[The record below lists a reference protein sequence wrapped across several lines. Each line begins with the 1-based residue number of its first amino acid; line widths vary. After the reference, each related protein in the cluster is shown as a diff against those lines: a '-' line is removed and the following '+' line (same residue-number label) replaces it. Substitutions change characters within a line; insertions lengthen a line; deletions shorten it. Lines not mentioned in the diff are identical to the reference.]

1 MKLNNERTI
10 LIGFAFLAISTFW
23 QVYDNIIP
31 LILKYSFHMGDTLS
45 GGIMALDNIFA
56 LIMLPLFGAWSDRV
70 NTKRGKR
77 TPFILVGTVGACICM
92 LFLPLAANGRNLVL
106 FVVMLL
112 LTLMFMSTFRSPAVS
127 LMPDVTPKPLRSKGN
142 AIINLMGA
150 VGVVLAL
157 GFIMLLVGEGETPSY
172 EPLFIAVAAVMVLA
186 LLILLFKVDE
196 KKFTEERIALEREWG
211 IDEDEDG
218 ADTEAGAETGTDA
231 GSGAESGANAASGA
245 SAAGVSTAASGGAV
259 TGLPADVK
267 KSLVF
272 LLLSVSFW
280 YMAYNGVTTAF
291 SKYAT
296 EMWGMEGGS
305 FAGALMVASVGALVS
320 FLPVGMLSSRFG
332 RKKVIL
338 FGVALLTLSF
348 ASGYFFKEPNFGV
361 NIIFFLVG
369 MAWASI
375 NVNSYPMVVEM
386 CKGSDI
392 GKFTGTYYTFSM
404 AAQVITPMLSGFFL
418 EHVGYW
424 TLFPYAAFFAAL
436 AFCTM
441 LLVKHGDS
449 RPTAPK
455 DKLEVFDAAD

>member
-1 MKLNNERTI
+1 MKLNNKRTI

-23 QVYDNIIP
+23 QMYDSIIP
-31 LILKYSFHMGDTLS
+31 LILKYSFQIGDTLS

-56 LIMLPLFGAWSDRV
+56 LFMLPLFGAWSDKV

-77 TPFILVGTVGACICM
+77 TPFILVGTIGACVFM
-92 LFLPLAANGRNLVL
+92 LLLPAAANGQNLVL
-106 FVVMLL
+106 FVFALL
-112 LTLMFMSTFRSPAVS
+112 MTLLFMSTFRSPAVS
-127 LMPDVTPKPLRSKGN
+127 LMPDVTPKPLRSKAN

-150 VGVVLAL
+150 IGVILSLV
-157 GFIMLLVGEGETPSY
+157 FIMFLVGEGKTPNY

-186 LLILLFKVDE
+186 LLILLFRVDE
-196 KKFTEERIALEREWG
+196 KKFTAERLALEKEWG
-211 IDEDEDG
+211 IAEEEET
-218 ADTEAGAETGTDA
+218 AESEAETDGIT
-231 GSGAESGANAASGA
+231 GAAAS
-245 SAAGVSTAASGGAV
+245 
-259 TGLPADVK
+259 LPADVK
-267 KSLVF
+267 RSLVF
-272 LLLSVSFW
+272 LLLSVAFW
-280 YMAYNGVTTAF
+280 YMAYNSVTTAF

-305 FAGALMVASVGALVS
+305 FAGAMMVASVGALVS

-338 FGVALLTLSF
+338 FGVVLLACCF
-348 ASGYFFKEPNFGV
+348 GSGFFFKEPNFGV
-361 NIIFFLVG
+361 NIVFFLLG

-392 GKFTGTYYTFSM
+392 GKFTGMYYTFSM
-404 AAQVITPMLSGFFL
+404 AAQVLTPVLSGFFL

-424 TLFPYAAFFAAL
+424 TLFPYATFFAVV

-441 LLVKHGDS
+441 LMVKHGDS
-449 RPTAPK
+449 KPEVPK
-455 DKLEVFDAAD
+455 DKLEVFDVED

>member
-1 MKLNNERTI
+1 MKLNYRRTFFVG
-10 LIGFAFLAISTFW
+10 LAFLSISAFW
-23 QVYDNIIP
+23 QMYDNIIP
-31 LILKYSFHMGDTLS
+31 LILKYSFQIGDTLS

-56 LIMLPLFGAWSDRV
+56 LIMLPLFGAWSDKV

-77 TPFILVGTVGACICM
+77 TPFILVGTIGACVFM
-92 LFLPLAANGRNLVL
+92 LLLPAAANGRNLVL
-106 FVVMLL
+106 FVFALL
-112 LTLMFMSTFRSPAVS
+112 MTLLFMSTFRSPAVS
-127 LMPDVTPKPLRSKGN
+127 LMPDVTPKPLRSKAN

-150 VGVVLAL
+150 IGVVLSL
-157 GFIMLLVGEGETPSY
+157 VFIMLLVGDGQTPNY
-172 EPLFIAVAAVMVLA
+172 EPLFIAVAVVMVLA
-186 LLILLFKVDE
+186 LLVLLFRVDE
-196 KKFTEERIALEREWG
+196 KKFTEERLALERDWG
-211 IDEDEDG
+211 IAEEEETEDDS
-218 ADTEAGAETGTDA
+218 EAGTSS
-231 GSGAESGANAASGA
+231 GSIRGAAAS
-245 SAAGVSTAASGGAV
+245 
-259 TGLPADVK
+259 LPADVR

-272 LLLSVSFW
+272 LLLSVAFW
-280 YMAYNGVTTAF
+280 YMAYNSVTTAF

-305 FAGALMVASVGALVS
+305 FAGALMVASVGALIS

-338 FGVALLTLSF
+338 VGVAMLACCF
-348 ASGYFFKEPNFGV
+348 GSGFFFKEPNFGV

-392 GKFTGTYYTFSM
+392 GKFTGMYYTFSM
-404 AAQVITPMLSGFFL
+404 AAQVLTPVLSGFFL

-424 TLFPYAAFFAAL
+424 TLFPYAAFFAVV

-441 LLVKHGDS
+441 LMVKHGDS
-449 RPTAPK
+449 RPEAPK
-455 DKLEVFDAAD
+455 SKLEAFDVED

>member
-1 MKLNNERTI
+1 MNLNNKRTI

-31 LILKYSFHMGDTLS
+31 LILKYTFHIGDTLS
-45 GGIMALDNIFA
+45 GGIMALDNILA
-56 LIMLPLFGAWSDRV
+56 LFMLPFFGAWSDRV

-77 TPFILVGTVGACICM
+77 TPFILVGTIGACCCM
-92 LFLPLAANGRNLVL
+92 LLIPAAANGHNLVF
-106 FVVMLL
+106 FVAALL
-112 LTLMFMSTFRSPAVS
+112 LTLMFMGTYRSPAVS

-150 VGVVLAL
+150 IGVVLAL
-157 GFIMLLVGEGETPSY
+157 VFIMFLVGDGQTPNY
-172 EPLFIAVAAVMVLA
+172 EPLFMAVAAVMILA

-196 KKFTEERIALEREWG
+196 NRFAAERLAKEREWG
-211 IDEDEDG
+211 IAEEEEEQEG
-218 ADTEAGAETGTDA
+218 TEGGP
-231 GSGAESGANAASGA
+231 AA
-245 SAAGVSTAASGGAV
+245 
-259 TGLPADVK
+259 LPTDVK
-267 KSLVF
+267 RSLIF
-272 LLLSVSFW
+272 LLLSVALW
-280 YMAYNGVTTAF
+280 YMAYNSVTTAF

-338 FGVALLTLSF
+338 FGVALLACSF
-348 ASGYFFKEPNFGV
+348 ASGFFFKEPNFGV
-361 NIIFFLVG
+361 NIVFFLVG

-404 AAQVITPMLSGFFL
+404 AAQVLTPVLSGYFL

-424 TLFPYAAFFAAL
+424 TLFPYAAFFAAV

-441 LLVKHGDS
+441 LMVKHGDS
-449 RPTAPK
+449 RPAVPK
-455 DKLEVFDAAD
+455 DKLEAFDVDD